1 MRMKFSILIFI
12 LFACGGVFAQGQA
25 TTPTYNKALE
35 KELVKMAEQ
44 DQKYRVEW
52 QAKMIKLS
60 AESRSKDDK
69 ASMALMKKQNAADRK
84 NMARLDAIVRQYG
97 WPGRS
102 VAGNRGSQAAFLI
115 LQHADLSHQQK
126 YLPLLKEAATK
137 GEANA
142 ADAATLEDRVL
153 VGEGKPQIYGTQV
166 HFGPETGGRWELYP
180 IVDEEHVDERRTRIG
195 LPPMADYLKLFG
207 LEYRPPKKN

>member
-1 MRMKFSILIFI
+1 MRMKFWILVFI

-44 DQKYRVEW
+44 DQKYRAEW

-115 LQHADLSHQQK
+115 LQHAELSHQQK
-126 YLPLLKEAATK
+126 YLPLLKEAATSK
-137 GEANA
+137 
-142 ADAATLEDRVL
+142 ATLHRGFPVHSP
-153 VGEGKPQIYGTQV
+153 GKPSVRFSSIS
-166 HFGPETGGRWELYP
+166 L
-180 IVDEEHVDERRTRIG
+180 
-195 LPPMADYLKLFG
+195 
-207 LEYRPPKKN
+207 

>member
-12 LFACGGVFAQGQA
+12 LFACGGVLAQGQA

-44 DQKYRVEW
+44 DQKYRAEW

-69 ASMALMKKQNAADRK
+69 ASMALMKKQDAADRK

-115 LQHADLSHQQK
+115 LQHAELSHQQK

-180 IVDEEHVDERRTRIG
+180 IIDEEHVDERRARVG
-195 LPPMADYLKLFG
+195 LPSMADYLKLFG
-207 LEYRPPKKN
+207 LEYRPRKKN